1 MTDLP
6 VLRGYER
13 WLKRNATWFIPALEN
28 MRTLSICYTPY
39 SSDYHKNEEY
49 YVAFEAVA
57 DVIGVYH
64 DAILDRYGQNDLKI
78 KNDTAAARFVK
89 KILCVT
95 EKIQLLVEILAMRRT
110 KDKWRYIVAIEA
122 IKLILRLYLLFK
134 NEGRPLCTYTPEELQ
149 KMNNRSKCMEIA
161 HQNFPELSSKSGIRD
176 EENFSD
182 LILMYARHG
191 RGVDPHGD
199 FIVQKSS
206 QSEDSSKPTQ
216 TEIVS
221 EIFYLVRPLIYSGLR
236 CTTHSKDFTPWVASL
251 TTDLMSL
258 LLKKLATMEKETAT
272 ATTDAVKKKKKKNMN
287 RANSSRAFM
296 LLLYLLR
303 APFYQKYTK
312 NKLMFLV
319 ALIKHI
325 PLLGSGLL
333 GPILEITFELFERR
347 YFATSAS

>member
-13 WLKRNATWFIPALEN
+13 WLKRNARWFIPALEN

-57 DVIGVYH
+57 DVVGVYH

-78 KNDTAAARFVK
+78 KNDTAAVRFVK
-89 KILCVT
+89 KVLSVT

-122 IKLILRLYLLFK
+122 IKLVLRLYLLHK
-134 NEGRPLCTYTPEELQ
+134 NEGRPLCTFTPEELR
-149 KMNNRSKCMEIA
+149 KMNDRSKSMEIA

-176 EENFSD
+176 EEDFSD

-199 FIVQKSS
+199 FLVKKSA
-206 QSEDSSKPTQ
+206 QSDSSKPTQ
-216 TEIVS
+216 MEIVS

-236 CTTHSKDFTPWVASL
+236 CTTNSRDFTPWVASL
-251 TTDLMSL
+251 TTDLISL
-258 LLKKLATMEKETAT
+258 LLKKLAAMEKENVMTTTA
-272 ATTDAVKKKKKKNMN
+272 AVKKKKNMN
-287 RANSSRAFM
+287 SANSSRAFM